1 MFTGIVEEVG
11 TVRELRNSEES
22 VALSIAAHVTRDDVA
37 LGDSVSVN
45 GTCLTVTDLDDGGF
59 TFGLAPETL
68 RRTSLGALATGARV
82 NLERAVRPSDRLGGH
97 IVQGHIDGVARIT
110 NLRPDGD
117 SLYVTLETPAEL
129 ARYVVEKGFVAL
141 DGISLTVTERE
152 GTRFAVALVAYTRGH
167 VALVDK
173 SVGDPVNLE
182 VDVVAKYVESIL
194 GDRGSAP
201 SGGSRPVAVRGGE
214 GVTE

>member
-110 NLRPDGD
+110 
-117 SLYVTLETPAEL
+117 
-129 ARYVVEKGFVAL
+129 
-141 DGISLTVTERE
+141 
-152 GTRFAVALVAYTRGH
+152 
-167 VALVDK
+167 
-173 SVGDPVNLE
+173 
-182 VDVVAKYVESIL
+182 
-194 GDRGSAP
+194 
-201 SGGSRPVAVRGGE
+201 
-214 GVTE
+214 